1 MPFLLLLC
9 FNCGHS
15 MKSFIAPS
23 WNWKDLVLE
32 QQLQCNHFK
41 SSEQINFVS
50 WRKRLHYF
58 CDHLQNRQSA
68 GQTQGM
74 GQLTPTWQVHVKVVI
89 AWGKAGYFESKPSQ
103 FIIWLPD
110 QGTWAPRYLQPMW
123 HCDAPMHQAT
133 HLLEN
138 AALHQ
143 SAPEIWNLKLDNFH
157 WPNLQTVLAFT
168 DFVLN
173 ILHRKGCVRMS
184 LLIPDYKTNNW
195 FKRFFWSYLLPLSS
209 TARVSSPCEIFP
221 ESRSGLAPVL
231 GLDLEFAT
239 LTGAWDKK
247 GILTGFSL

>member
-89 AWGKAGYFESKPSQ
+89 AWGKAGYFESKPSKN
-103 FIIWLPD
+103 FIWLYD
-110 QGTWAPRYLQPMW
+110 YLIRE
-123 HCDAPMHQAT
+123 HG
-133 HLLEN
+133 HLFICHPSGIVKHPCIRQRISWKMRLC
-138 AALHQ
+138 
-143 SAPEIWNLKLDNFH
+143 
-157 WPNLQTVLAFT
+157 T
-168 DFVLN
+168 
-173 ILHRKGCVRMS
+173 S
-184 LLIPDYKTNNW
+184 LLL
-195 FKRFFWSYLLPLSS
+195 RF
-209 TARVSSPCEIFP
+209 EI
-221 ESRSGLAPVL
+221 
-231 GLDLEFAT
+231 
-239 LTGAWDKK
+239 
-247 GILTGFSL
+247 